1 MCLCVVKSDVERRLM
16 NAETALMLQ
25 EDAIRHG
32 DRELRQLL
40 DKLNSLE
47 QELSAAESDK
57 IQLLVSNQSR
67 VY

>member
-1 MCLCVVKSDVERRLM
+1 MS
-16 NAETALMLQ
+16 AETALMLQ
-25 EDAIRHG
+25 EDAICHG